1 MKITG
6 EMILREIAGEHIL
19 IPVGATAL
27 TIKGMINLTE
37 SGVLLW
43 NRLQEECSE
52 AELVETLL
60 EEYDVDPATAQADVQ
75 DFLNQLRQ
83 LELL

>member
-27 TIKGMINLTE
+27 NIKGMINLTE

-52 AELVETLL
+52 AELVEALL

-75 DFLNQLRQ
+75 DFLKQLRE